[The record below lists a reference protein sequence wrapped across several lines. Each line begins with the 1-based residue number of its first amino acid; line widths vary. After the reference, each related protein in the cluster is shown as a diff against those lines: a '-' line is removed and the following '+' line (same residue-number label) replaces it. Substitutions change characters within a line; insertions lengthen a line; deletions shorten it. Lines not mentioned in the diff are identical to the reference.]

1 MIVEKANIS
10 FKPGIYLHIPFCE
23 HKCGYCDFYSITNR
37 QQQPQFVQALLIEME
52 KTLQAFSINQTFD
65 TIYFGGG
72 TPSLLEIE
80 QLETILEFLR
90 QHFNLAQDCEITLE
104 MNPGATEREKLP
116 LFKELGI
123 NRLSIGVQSF
133 DDQELRFLERIHSAR
148 QAIEAFEAARKA
160 GFNNIGLDLIYA
172 LPGQTLASWEHS
184 LQQAVDLN
192 PEHISAY
199 NLSYEPNTPFFKRL
213 QKGQITP
220 AAEDN
225 ELEFFNFTHQF
236 LTDKGYLH
244 YEVSNFARDEA
255 LVSRHNYKYWLHVP
269 YLGFGPSAHSY
280 WTGQRWGNKPS
291 LNHYLQQLN
300 NGQFP
305 QDFHETLNEQTEEFE
320 HIFLRLRTY
329 DGLDFAAFANTFG
342 RSFLKSYRKI
352 VDELMSSELAE
363 IKNNRFCLTQKGMAL
378 CDEILQRFV

>member
-1 MIVEKANIS
+1 MNAEKANIS

-37 QQQPQFVQALLIEME
+37 QQQPEFVRALLIETE
-52 KTLQAFSINQTFD
+52 KTLQVFSIDQTFD

-104 MNPGATEREKLP
+104 MNPGTTEREKLP

-123 NRLSIGVQSF
+123 NRLSIGIQSF
-133 DDQELRFLERIHSAR
+133 NDQELRFLERIHSTR

-160 GFNNIGLDLIYA
+160 GFDNIGLDLIYA
-172 LPGQTLASWEHS
+172 LPNQTLTTWKHS
-184 LQQAVDLN
+184 LQKAVALN

-199 NLSYEPNTPFFKRL
+199 NLSYEPNTPFFRRL
-213 QKGQITP
+213 QKRQIMP
-220 AAEDN
+220 AAEEN

-236 LTDKGYLH
+236 LTENGYLH
-244 YEVSNFARDEA
+244 YEVSNFTRDEA
-255 LVSRHNYKYWLHVP
+255 FVSRHNYKYWLHVP

-280 WTGQRWGNKPS
+280 WNGQRWGNKPS
-291 LNHYLQQLN
+291 LSHYLQQLN
-300 NGQFP
+300 NGQLP
-305 QDFHETLNEQTEEFE
+305 QDFSETLDKQTKEFE

-329 DGLDFAAFANTFG
+329 EGLDLAAFENTFG
-342 RSFLKSYRKI
+342 RSFLQSYRKI
-352 VDELMSSELAE
+352 VNELIDSGLAQLTG
-363 IKNNRFCLTQKGMAL
+363 KRFCLTQQGMAL